1 MDPPLGATCEWGGGR
16 EIDDHGYIRPIINVG
31 EKWQHPLITRPKIS
45 NVYTQSIHL
54 TIKTHTK
61 DKKRKSLHSDVK
73 NQYKWLFTALEGIQV
88 IQ

>member
-1 MDPPLGATCEWGGGR
+1 MLAYRYNDETLYWTQESNGP
-16 EIDDHGYIRPIINVG
+16 G
-31 EKWQHPLITRPKIS
+31 ESAQHMRIQAKSNNTTTVSLS

-61 DKKRKSLHSDVK
+61 DKKRKFLHSDVK